1 MLPQPPPNAPPPP
14 PNEAA
19 QRSQRWNKAI
29 WVFGSTSII
38 VTLLIAGILT
48 TPSNRSKPNPIPEST
63 TNLRQIGLALLE
75 FETEFGT
82 TPSAATIPQV
92 NTTNPSHGLTLGTHS
107 SNDFFR
113 QLFAAD
119 MAYSETMFWTRRNS
133 SSSKKP
139 DNIFTGPEA
148 LKPGECSFAYILG
161 QTLSTGAKSPI
172 ALYPLIPGTPK
183 FDYKLAKDH
192 LESKAIILWTDNS
205 VTSLPIDSTGK
216 VLINGKDLFD
226 PTQPFWHGTPPAIK
240 WPD

>member
-14 PNEAA
+14 PSEATH
-19 QRSQRWNKAI
+19 RSQRWNKAI

-38 VTLLIAGILT
+38 ITLLIAGILT
-48 TPSNRSKPNPIPEST
+48 IPSNRSKCNPVPEST

-82 TPSAATIPQV
+82 TPSAATIPLV
-92 NTTNPSHGLTLGTHS
+92 NATNPSHGLTLGTHS

-113 QLFAAD
+113 QLFASDCAQ
-119 MAYSETMFWTRRNS
+119 SETMFWTRRNS

-148 LKPGECSFAYILG
+148 LKPGECSFAYITG

-172 ALYPLIPGTPK
+172 ALYPLVPGTPK
-183 FDYKLAKDH
+183 FDYKLAKEY
-192 LESKAIILWTDNS
+192 LYSKAIILWTDNS
-205 VTSLPIDSTGK
+205 VTSHIIDPTGK
-216 VLINGKDLFD
+216 VLINSKDLFD
-226 PTQPFWHGTPPAIK
+226 PTQPFWHGTPPDIK
-240 WPD
+240 WPN

>member
-14 PNEAA
+14 PNEVAH
-19 QRSQRWNKAI
+19 RSQRWNKAI
-29 WVFGSTSII
+29 WILGILSVILSSLTALFLVFGIRVRKYPSSIE
-38 VTLLIAGILT
+38 A
-48 TPSNRSKPNPIPEST
+48 SN
-63 TNLRQIGLALLE
+63 NLRQIGLALLE

-82 TPSAATIPQV
+82 TPSAATIPLV
-92 NTTNPSHGLTLGTHS
+92 NATNPSHGLTLGTHS

-119 MAYSETMFWTRRNS
+119 IAQSEHMFHAYLGRSPR
-133 SSSKKP
+133 KP

-148 LKPGECSFAYILG
+148 LKPGECSFAYITG

-172 ALYPLIPGTPK
+172 ALYPLVPGTPK

-205 VTSLPIDSTGK
+205 ISSLPIDPTGK
-216 VLINGKDLFD
+216 VLINGKHLFD
-226 PTQPFWHGTPPAIK
+226 PTQPFWHGTPPIIK